1 MLGNMDEA
9 VTAAKSQSATHLNT
23 QSTRVTCRAG
33 PLPWAS
39 EEVGVVAISLHSQG
53 SLGMGAGVCMCE
65 VFWKGDSGEVS
76 FLRDQCMRNLHLKKV
91 SPGVLLLLTL
101 RA

>member
-1 MLGNMDEA
+1 MHKRCWIKKGSPEKMLGNMDEA
-9 VTAAKSQSATHLNT
+9 VTAAKSQSATHLHT

-53 SLGMGAGVCMCE
+53 SLGMGPACACVKYFGREIV
-65 VFWKGDSGEVS
+65 VKFHS
-76 FLRDQCMRNLHLKKV
+76 
-91 SPGVLLLLTL
+91 
-101 RA
+101 